1 MDHQT
6 SGSPVSTSRRTV
18 VAAAGAVGLG
28 AALAACGGSNNSASS
43 TPSQDS
49 SSQASGS
56 SSAAGSSAGSSSAPA
71 GGSGGGAVLAKT
83 SEIPQGGGK
92 VFPDKQ
98 VVVTQPTA
106 GTYKAFTAVCTHQGC
121 TVNQVQNGTIDCP
134 CHGSKFHIADGSV
147 ADGPATQPLA
157 PTKITVEGGSVKLA

>member
-56 SSAAGSSAGSSSAPA
+56 SSAAGSSSAPA
-71 GGSGGGAVLAKT
+71 GGNGGGTTLAKT

-121 TVNQVQNGTIDCP
+121 TVNQVKNGTIDCP

-147 ADGPATQPLA
+147 AEGPATQPLA

>member
-1 MDHQT
+1 MDHQS

-43 TPSQDS
+43 TPSQDT
-49 SSQASGS
+49 SSQAAGS
-56 SSAAGSSAGSSSAPA
+56 SSAAGSAAGSSSAPA
-71 GGSGGGAVLAKT
+71 GGSGGGTVLAKT

-92 VFPDKQ
+92 VFTDKQ

-106 GTYKAFTAVCTHQGC
+106 GTYKAFTAVCPHQGC
-121 TVNQVQNGTIDCP
+121 TVNKVQNGTIDCP

-147 ADGPATQPLA
+147 AAGPATQPLA
-157 PTKITVEGGSVKLA
+157 PAKINVEGGSVKLA

>member
-1 MDHQT
+1 MDDLT

-18 VAAAGAVGLG
+18 VAAAGAVGLA
-28 AALAACGGSNNSASS
+28 AALAACSGSNSNSAASA
-43 TPSQDS
+43 PSQDS

-56 SSAAGSSAGSSSAPA
+56 SPESSSSAPA
-71 GGSGGGAVLAKT
+71 GNGGSGGGGGAVLAKT
-83 SEIPQGGGK
+83 SDIPQGGGK

-106 GTYKAFTAVCTHQGC
+106 GTFKAFSTICTHQGC
-121 TVNQVQNGTIDCP
+121 PVNQVQNGTINCP

-147 ADGPATQPLA
+147 ANGPATQPLA
-157 PTKITVEGGSVKLA
+157 PAKISVEGGSVKLV